1 MNYIPHTE
9 ADIKDMLQV
18 IGVSSISDLY
28 ATIPA
33 AIRNKP
39 LAKLEPTS
47 ELELRAEIIALTA
60 TEHKVVA
67 SFLGAGRYNH
77 YIPAVVKHLAGRSEF
92 YTAYTPYQP
101 EISQGT
107 LSVIYEYQ
115 SMICALTGMDIA
127 NASMYDGAS
136 ALAEAALVAMN
147 FTKRK
152 EIVVA
157 SKLHPNFKQVLHT
170 YTTPHDIKIIDD
182 SVITDA
188 TAAVIIAVP
197 DFEGNINEYKQLI
210 EKAHLHN
217 ALAIVF
223 VDPLLLSSIEAPGI
237 FGADL
242 VVGEG
247 QPLGIT
253 QSFGGPGL
261 GFFAAKQA
269 LLRFMPG
276 RIVGK
281 TTDTR
286 GQEAYVLTMQTREQ
300 HIRREKATS
309 NICSNQALCAL
320 MATVYMSTMGPK
332 GMRQVVALCQERA
345 EYARDKIS
353 AIPGFSVETTGPLFR
368 EFVVKC
374 PESVRGINDRL
385 LEKGIIG
392 GYDLGNNR
400 MLICCTEMTKTEH
413 IDALAVALAQAVK
426 VYA

>member
-9 ADIKDMLQV
+9 ADINEMLQV
-18 IGVSSISDLY
+18 VGVKAVAELY
-28 ATIPA
+28 ATVPA
-33 AIRNKP
+33 AIRNKQLP
-39 LAKLEPTS
+39 NLGPTS
-47 ELELRAEIIALTA
+47 ELELLAELAQLTA
-60 TEHKVVA
+60 TQPKFKA
-67 SFLGAGRYNH
+67 SFLGAGRYDH

-152 EIVVA
+152 EIIVA

-170 YTTPHDIKIIDD
+170 YTDLHGMHIQDGTKI
-182 SVITDA
+182 TEA

-197 DFEGNINEYKQLI
+197 DLEGNIIDYTNLI
-210 EKAHLHN
+210 AQAHAHK

-223 VDPLLLSSIEAPGI
+223 VDPLLLSTIEAPGKY
-237 FGADL
+237 GADL

-247 QPLGIT
+247 QPLGIA

-261 GFFAAKQA
+261 GFFAATQA

-320 MATVYMSTMGPK
+320 MATVYMSTMGPQ
-332 GMRQVVALCQERA
+332 GMKHVVSLCQEHA
-345 EYARDKIS
+345 EYARDKIA
-353 AIPGFSVETTGPLFR
+353 AIPGFTVETTGPLFR

-374 PESVRGINDRL
+374 PESVVVLNHRL
-385 LEKGIIG
+385 FEKGIIG

-400 MLICCTEMTKTEH
+400 MLICCTELTTLAQ
-413 IDALAVALAQAVK
+413 IDALAVALAQSVK